1 MRRGRARGLKD
12 MEDKVEKLVII
23 GSGPAGL
30 TSAIYGCR
38 ADLDPLVFMGT
49 KYGGQL
55 MLTSEV
61 ENFPGFPDP
70 VLGPD
75 LIARMKS
82 QAERLG
88 ARLVQEDVVR
98 VNFRTHP
105 FEVYTD
111 SGVTRTLAVILATGA
126 NPRRLNLQSEMKL
139 MGKGV
144 SNCAVCDGFFFRGK
158 KVAVVGGGDTAMEE
172 ATFLTKFASQVQVI
186 HRRDELRASAA
197 LKKEALANPKITFVW
212 DSVVTDV
219 IGGAKVQG
227 AKVKNLRTGSESEL
241 PLDGLF
247 VAIGYD
253 PNTEIFRGQVELDP
267 KGYIAVRN
275 GTESSVPGVF
285 VAGDVHDFRY
295 RQAITAAADGCK
307 ALLDAEKFIKQQLE
321 AKVAS

>member
-1 MRRGRARGLKD
+1 M
-12 MEDKVEKLVII
+12 
-23 GSGPAGL
+23 
-30 TSAIYGCR
+30 
-38 ADLDPLVFMGT
+38 
-49 KYGGQL
+49 
-55 MLTSEV
+55 
-61 ENFPGFPDP
+61 
-70 VLGPD
+70 
-75 LIARMKS
+75 
-82 QAERLG
+82 
-88 ARLVQEDVVR
+88 
-98 VNFRTHP
+98 
-105 FEVYTD
+105 
-111 SGVTRTLAVILATGA
+111 ILATGA

-197 LKKEALANPKITFVW
+197 LKKEAFANPKISFVW

-219 IGGAKVQG
+219 LGDGKVQG
-227 AKVKNLRTGSESEL
+227 ARIRNLKTGKENDL

-253 PNTEIFRGQVELDP
+253 PNTEIFRGQVDLDQR
-267 KGYIAVRN
+267 GYVAIRN

-307 ALLDAEKFIKQQLE
+307 ALLDAEKFIKQKLE
-321 AKVAS
+321 VKVAS

>member
-1 MRRGRARGLKD
+1 MRREQAEGLKE

-30 TSAIYGCR
+30 TAAIYGCR

-75 LIARMKS
+75 LISKMRS

-88 ARLVQEDVVR
+88 ARLLQEDVVK
-98 VNFRTHP
+98 VNFRTYP

-111 SGVTRTLAVILATGA
+111 SGATKALAVILATGA
-126 NPRRLNLQSEMKL
+126 NPRRLNLSSEMRL
-139 MGKGV
+139 MGRGV
-144 SNCAVCDGFFFRGK
+144 SNCAVCDGFFFKGK
-158 KVAVVGGGDTAMEE
+158 KLAVVGGGDSAMEE

-197 LKKEALANPKITFVW
+197 MKDEAFANPKISFVW
-212 DSVVTDV
+212 DTVVTDV
-219 IGGAKVQG
+219 IGDSKVRG
-227 AKVKNLRTGSESEL
+227 VKVKNLKTGNESEL
-241 PLDGLF
+241 PLDGVF

-253 PNTEIFRGQVELDP
+253 PNTEIFRGQLEIDP
-267 KGYIAVRN
+267 KGYVATRN

-307 ALLDAEKFIKQQLE
+307 ALLDAEKFIKRKLE
-321 AKVAS
+321 MKVAS

>member
-1 MRRGRARGLKD
+1 MKD

-30 TSAIYGCR
+30 TAAIYGCR
-38 ADLDPLVFMGT
+38 ADLGPLVFMGT

-75 LIARMKS
+75 LINRMKS

-88 ARLVQEDVVR
+88 ARMVQEDVVR

-111 SGVTRTLAVILATGA
+111 SGVTRALAVILATGA

-197 LKKEALANPKITFVW
+197 LKKEAFGNPRISFVW

-219 IGGAKVQG
+219 LGDGRVQG
-227 AKVKNLRTGSESEL
+227 ARIKNLKTGKESDL

-253 PNTEIFRGQVELDP
+253 PNTEIFRGQVDLDQR
-267 KGYIAVRN
+267 GYVAIRN
-275 GTESSVPGVF
+275 GTESSVPGIF

-307 ALLDAEKFIKQQLE
+307 ALLDAEKFIKQKLE
-321 AKVAS
+321 VKVAS

>member
-1 MRRGRARGLKD
+1 
-12 MEDKVEKLVII
+12 
-23 GSGPAGL
+23 
-30 TSAIYGCR
+30 
-38 ADLDPLVFMGT
+38 MGT

-98 VNFRTHP
+98 VNFRTYP

-111 SGVTRTLAVILATGA
+111 SGATRALAVILATGA
-126 NPRRLNLQSEMKL
+126 NPRRLNLPSEMRL

-186 HRRDELRASAA
+186 HRREELRASAA
-197 LKKEALANPKITFVW
+197 KRKEAFANSKISFIW
-212 DSVVTDV
+212 DSVVTNVNGD
-219 IGGAKVQG
+219 ARVQG
-227 AKVKNLRTGSESEL
+227 VKIKNLKTGKESEL

-253 PNTEIFRGQVELDP
+253 PNTEMLRGQVELDP
-267 KGYIAVRN
+267 KGYVAVRN

-307 ALLDAEKFIKQQLE
+307 ALLDAEKFIKQKLE
-321 AKVAS
+321 LKVAS